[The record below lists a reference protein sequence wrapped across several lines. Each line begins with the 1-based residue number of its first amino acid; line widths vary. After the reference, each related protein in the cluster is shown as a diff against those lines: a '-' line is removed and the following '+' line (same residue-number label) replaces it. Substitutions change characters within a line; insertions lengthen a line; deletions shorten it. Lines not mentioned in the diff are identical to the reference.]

1 MTNKNNPAGCGRKED
16 LVTYLYDEAN
26 AEERASFERHLADCR
41 SCHSELNSFARVRND
56 LRAWEV
62 GFTPRTEIILSQSGA
77 KGRMDSLRELLNLFP
92 AWARGAALTAAS
104 LALLLFAL
112 SFAGAGIG
120 PLGKRGDLDSAMN
133 PEKIESLV
141 KEAVARERERMQQD
155 FRVQMADYRE
165 QLKTEHESQLN
176 ALSAQQAAKLE
187 AVKTEL
193 KRFNRENSSIRSF
206 FAMDDPDDPLG
217 DLR

>member
-1 MTNKNNPAGCGRKED
+1 MKNNNNPAGCGRKED

-26 AEERASFERHLADCR
+26 AEERASFERHLDECR
-41 SCHSELNSFARVRND
+41 SCRSELNGFVRVRDD
-56 LRAWEV
+56 LSAWEV
-62 GFTPRTEIILSQSGA
+62 GFTPRTEIALPKSR
-77 KGRMDSLRELLNLFP
+77 KDSLREFLNLFP

-112 SFAGAGIG
+112 SFAGAGIS
-120 PLGKRGDLDSAMN
+120 PSGKSANLDSAMN
-133 PEKIESLV
+133 PEQIESLV
-141 KEAVARERERMQQD
+141 KEAVAREREQMQQD
-155 FRVQMADYRE
+155 FRAQMADYRE
-165 QLKTEHESQLN
+165 QLKTEHELQLK

-193 KRFNRENSSIRSF
+193 KRFNRQNPSIRSF

-217 DLR
+217 DNQWR

>member
-41 SCHSELNSFARVRND
+41 SCHSELNSFVRVRND

-77 KGRMDSLRELLNLFP
+77 KSRMDSLREFLNLFP
-92 AWARGAALTAAS
+92 AWARGVALTAAS

-112 SFAGAGIG
+112 SFGPIG
-120 PLGKRGDLDSAMN
+120 QRGDLDSAMN
-133 PEKIESLV
+133 PEQVESLV
-141 KEAVARERERMQQD
+141 KEAIARERERMQQD
-155 FRVQMADYRE
+155 FRAQMADYRE
-165 QLKTEHESQLN
+165 QLKTEHELQLN
-176 ALSAQQAAKLE
+176 ALYAQQAAKLE

-193 KRFNRENSSIRSF
+193 KRFNRQNTSIRSF
-206 FAMDDPDDPLG
+206 FAMDDLDDPLG
-217 DLR
+217 DHQ

>member
-1 MTNKNNPAGCGRKED
+1 MKNNNNPAGCGRKED

-41 SCHSELNSFARVRND
+41 SCQSELNSFVRVRDD
-56 LRAWEV
+56 LSAWEV
-62 GFTPRTEIILSQSGA
+62 GFTPRTEIALPKS
-77 KGRMDSLRELLNLFP
+77 RTDSLREFLNFFP

-112 SFAGAGIG
+112 SFAGAGIRT
-120 PLGKRGDLDSAMN
+120 LGKRGPLDSEMN
-133 PEKIESLV
+133 SALIEPLV

-155 FRVQMADYRE
+155 FRAQMADYRE
-165 QLKTEHESQLN
+165 QLRTEHELQLN
-176 ALSAQQAAKLE
+176 ALSVQQAAKLE

-193 KRFNRENSSIRSF
+193 KRFNRQNSSIRSF
-206 FAMDDPDDPLG
+206 FAMDDPDDSLG